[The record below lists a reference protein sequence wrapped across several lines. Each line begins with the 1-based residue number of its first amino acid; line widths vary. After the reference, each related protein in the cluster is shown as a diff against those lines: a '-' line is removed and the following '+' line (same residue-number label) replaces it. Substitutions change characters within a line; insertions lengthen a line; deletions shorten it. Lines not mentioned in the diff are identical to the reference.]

1 MSFQRVLFA
10 AMGVVL
16 STLLVLAVGE
26 IGLRVLYPNR
36 APRTPDAEELAFEF
50 NESYLVALK
59 KSINKEFP
67 GQQSVSWR
75 TNEDGFRG
83 EPLRHA
89 DKRVMVYGD
98 SNVLAR
104 FSALVDSY
112 PAQLAME
119 LSRGLALD
127 VEVVNAGVVGFGP
140 DQSLLKMED
149 ELDRFRPDLVVFH
162 IFADN
167 DFGDLIRN
175 RLFDVDDQGGLV
187 ATSHPREPDV
197 RFTGES
203 PFWSSLLLVRA
214 VRKVLDSYWNESNL
228 QSHFEVYQR
237 GEPQVASHFTDMYDT
252 DLALYPELPSSI
264 AKRAL
269 MDAVLQRARDVTAS
283 RSLELL
289 VVVQPATFD
298 LTTNMTPN
306 YEDFSAVE
314 SYSPSNLTRF
324 ATESAER
331 ANLSVLNLFDSFRD
345 NDPAQLFFTH
355 GDNHWN
361 ERGQALAAREVARF
375 IIERNLL

>member
-1 MSFQRVLFA
+1 MPRQRVLFA
-10 AMGVVL
+10 AIAVAFSM
-16 STLLVLAVGE
+16 LLVLAIAE
-26 IGLRVLYPNR
+26 IGLRVLYPKR
-36 APRTPDAEELAFEF
+36 APSTPDVEELAFEF

-59 KSINKEFP
+59 KSISKEFP
-67 GQQSVSWR
+67 NQEDVSWR

-89 DKRVMVYGD
+89 DARVMVYGD

-104 FSALVDSY
+104 FSTLADSY

-127 VEVVNAGVVGFGP
+127 VEVINAGVVGFGP

-175 RLFDVDDQGGLV
+175 RLFDVDDQGRLV
-187 ATSHPREPDV
+187 ATSHSRQPDM

-214 VRKVLDSYWNESNL
+214 VRKVLDSYWNASNL
-228 QSHFEVYQR
+228 QNHFEVYQR

-252 DLALYPELPSSI
+252 DLALYPELPSSM

-269 MDAVLQRARDVTAS
+269 MSAVLERARDVTAS
-283 RSLELL
+283 RKLELL

-306 YEDFSAVE
+306 YEVFSAVE
-314 SYSPSNLTRF
+314 SYSPGNLTRF

-331 ANLSVLNLFDSFRD
+331 ANLPVLNLFESFRD
-345 NDPAQLFFTH
+345 NEPAELFFTH

-361 ERGQALAAREVARF
+361 DRGQALAAREVARF
-375 IIERNLL
+375 IIERDLL